1 MTAYG
6 YETST
11 ATNCFGADEHLVVTL
26 YRLNKKG
33 TTWKYVESWAY
44 STFLSSSLA
53 EHRAARKARQLEQLY
68 HAEYIG

>member
-1 MTAYG
+1 MPAYG

-11 ATNCFGADEHLVVTL
+11 ATNCFGADEHLIVTL
-26 YRLNKKG
+26 YRLDGRG

-53 EHRAARKARQLEQLY
+53 EHRAARRTLRLERLYNARRIE
-68 HAEYIG
+68 